1 MASFRSIC
9 IISVFIILNI
19 HLISALYEDQV
30 GKFDWKRSFVGKVK
44 YANFDSKRLIV
55 ATEENVLAS
64 LAVKNGQ
71 ILWRQ
76 LLENPKVHQI
86 EALHVD
92 TEITTV
98 SGAASNWFVRSW
110 DINSGT
116 LLSEWT
122 LYNDKIHQSKFI
134 IYRDTLIHVV
144 PLTGSHLEVTTYNLR
159 NGESR
164 GKGTKVSAPWITNIS
179 NCLIA
184 KYYFACLSSNDN
196 LGQLYYVDL
205 TSENNKVFTRPI
217 QNLIGDGSG
226 SVQITDF
233 LGEIPGLLLLRNN
246 VVTLLH
252 LDGEKVEVKPFNLMS
267 NAVGVLNDGKHFIYQ
282 LEATENPEKLIRVK
296 SKDFLNGIDEFSVDL
311 NYPLGLGAPIILASQ
326 CKGSF
331 CDLLLATTDDAL
343 LLVRLPEGKILWTRE
358 EALSNIVATE
368 FFELP
373 VSELDVSIENEFKTS
388 SNSILSMLVHR
399 LSTQVKQLSN
409 LILGGQLLTNHG
421 LVRDE
426 FGLHKIIVVATK
438 VGKLFA
444 IDTLTGSIAWS
455 YRLPNVKPFRS
466 SNSEEMLLLVQR
478 TARYAPLPAQC
489 VLLAQDAVTKKG
501 VLFQFDPITGYSN
514 NGIHRLNY
522 KISQTMLLP
531 YEDEEN
537 LKPIIVLSTENDVFI
552 YPEIS
557 KALAYQHLN
566 NFFMYVVDSNDG
578 LLKGYKFSRNSE
590 NISKVTPI
598 WNINITP
605 SKLMAVKAKHP
616 NERVHSQGRVLPDR
630 SVYYKYVNPNLLAVA
645 TISDDP
651 IHKHVLNVY
660 LVDGVTGFILYST
673 SHKRAKGPIHLV
685 HSENWLVY
693 SYFSERFRRTEV
705 VSVELYEGI
714 LQSNSSVFSSHAI
727 SSLPH
732 VLTQSYI
739 LPANPLKMAVTLT
752 ERGITNKFLLI
763 AVSNG
768 GVIEIPWLL
777 LQPRFDDV
785 PCGPEESCIPYMP
798 EIPLPSEAVINYN
811 QTLGSI
817 RGIEI
822 APARLESTSH
832 VLVHGLDLFYTKVAP
847 SKTFDV
853 LKEDFDHLMIVLVLI
868 GLIVAS
874 YITKHLASRKAL
886 KQIWK

>member
-19 HLISALYEDQV
+19 YLTSALYEDQV
-30 GKFDWKRSFVGKVK
+30 GKFDWKRSFIGKVK

-64 LAVKNGQ
+64 LNVKNGQ

-76 LLENPKVHQI
+76 FLENPKVQQI
-86 EALHVD
+86 EAIHVD
-92 TEITTV
+92 AEIITV
-98 SGAASNWFVRSW
+98 SGAANNWFVRSW
-110 DINSGT
+110 DLNTGT

-122 LYNDKIHQSKFI
+122 LNNERIVPNKFI
-134 IYRDTLIHVV
+134 IYKDTLIHVV
-144 PLTGSHLEVTTYNLR
+144 LFAGSHLEATNYNLR
-159 NGESR
+159 NGENEA
-164 GKGTKVSAPWITNIS
+164 KVTKISAPWITSIS
-179 NCLIA
+179 NCLVTQN
-184 KYYFACLSSNDN
+184 YFACISSNDN

-205 TSENNKVFTRPI
+205 TLENSKVYTRSI
-217 QNLIGDGSG
+217 QSLIGDGPG
-226 SVQITDF
+226 TVQIVDF
-233 LGEIPGLLLLRNN
+233 GGGIPAFLLLRNN
-246 VVTLLH
+246 VAILVH
-252 LDGEKVEVKPFNLMS
+252 VDGEKVEVKPFNLMP
-267 NAVGVLNDGKHFIYQ
+267 NAVGVLNNGRYFIYQ

-296 SKDFLNGIDEFSVDL
+296 SKDFLNGLDEFSVDL
-311 NYPLGLGAPIILASQ
+311 DYPLGLGAPVILASQ
-326 CKGSF
+326 CKGSV
-331 CDLLLATTDDAL
+331 CDLLLTTTDDAL

-388 SNSILSMLVHR
+388 SNSILNMLVHR
-399 LSTQVKQLSN
+399 LSTQVKQLTN
-409 LILGGQLLTNHG
+409 LIFGGQLLTNHG

-455 YRLPNVKPFRS
+455 YRLPNIKPFNS
-466 SNSEEMLLLVQR
+466 LNSEEMLLLVQR

-501 VLFQFDPITGYSN
+501 VMFQFDPITGISN
-514 NGIHRLNY
+514 NGIHRLDY
-522 KISQTMLLP
+522 KISQTMLVP
-531 YEDEEN
+531 HEDENN
-537 LKPIIVLSTENDVFI
+537 LKSVIVLSTDNKVFI
-552 YPEIS
+552 YPDTS
-557 KALAYQHLN
+557 RQLAYQHRN
-566 NFFMYVVDSNDG
+566 NLFMYVVNSNNG
-578 LLKGYKFSRNSE
+578 ILAGYNFRHSTE
-590 NISKVTPI
+590 DVLKVTPI
-598 WNINITP
+598 WNINVTP
-605 SKLMAVKAKHP
+605 SKLVAVKAKHS

-630 SVYYKYVNPNLLAVA
+630 SVYYKYVNPNLIAVA
-645 TISDDP
+645 SISEDP

-660 LVDGVTGFILYST
+660 LVDGVTGFVLYST
-673 SHKRAKGPIHLV
+673 SHKRAKEPIHLV

-714 LQSNSSVFSSHAI
+714 VQSNSSVFSSHAI

-732 VLTQSYI
+732 ALSQSYI

-763 AVSNG
+763 ALSNG

-811 QTLGSI
+811 QTLGNI

-832 VLVHGLDLFYTKVAP
+832 VLIHGLDLFYTKVAP

-853 LKEDFDHLMIVLVLI
+853 LKEDFDHLMIVLVLA
-868 GLIVAS
+868 GLILAS